1 MDQAVN
7 TSVTGIAGH
16 TSKREPKYKGR
27 NMKDPGRYADNLS
40 AIQQAPINSSTI
52 IQTAESSDNLPIVRA
67 GSVQRSATCMQP
79 DEDWVDSYEY
89 AVPPPVSRH
98 RKIAAP
104 ILIALASCAVAA
116 SIWSTRDPDDPP
128 QTNLHNTSQDFAQD
142 SAIAKQQDKAASLP
156 PPQIRQASESTT
168 ESEMLP
174 AIPLTRE
181 SANDT
186 ESAQLLEDEYLEEIG
201 MLQRL
206 NDTLQMEVDSLN
218 DETVELNDELLKL
231 GMRMDALKSASE
243 PVVETRTVYNFVT
256 VPIGSSVGQD
266 RSKTNAGENRINSN
280 EPTGDS
286 DQQINDDPPSQ
297 ESYNNSPFKGNVE
310 ETMRWDS
317 NDQPVE
323 FIDAYSGDDQSPA
336 DITEDPNSAE

>member
-1 MDQAVN
+1 MKAPDHY
-7 TSVTGIAGH
+7 AG
-16 TSKREPKYKGR
+16 
-27 NMKDPGRYADNLS
+27 NLS
-40 AIQQAPINSSTI
+40 AIKQAPINSSTI
-52 IQTAESSDNLPIVRA
+52 IQKAESNDDSPIVRA
-67 GSVQRSATCMQP
+67 GSAQRSATRIQS
-79 DEDWVDSYEY
+79 DEDWVDSYECP
-89 AVPPPVSRH
+89 APPPVTRH

-142 SAIAKQQDKAASLP
+142 NARAKQQDIAPSLP
-156 PPQIRQASESTT
+156 QPQIRQASESTT
-168 ESEMLP
+168 ATEMLP
-174 AIPLTRE
+174 AISLTGE

-186 ESAQLLEDEYLEEIG
+186 DSAQLLEDEYLEEIG

-206 NDTLQMEVDSLN
+206 NDALQMEVDSLN

-231 GMRMDALKSASE
+231 GMTMDALKSASE

-266 RSKTNAGENRINSN
+266 RSDTNAAENRINSN
-280 EPTGDS
+280 EPIGDS

-336 DITEDPNSAE
+336 DITEDPSLAE